1 MNFEEKAR
9 ELVGHFRTVM
19 ERDRGVDK
27 NNPDVMEVMNCQEA
41 QILLKVGDAGPVPM
55 TDIADSVNLSLSS
68 VTGIVDKLEEKKF
81 VRRGRAEDDRRVVRV
96 EILEAGM
103 SAYKMVQ
110 EGHLEITRSIL
121 RSLSA
126 KEQDQLLEL
135 FRKISAN
142 LKEDAAV

>member
-9 ELVGHFRTVM
+9 ELVSHFRTVM
-19 ERDRGVDK
+19 ERDRCVDK
-27 NNPDVMEVMNCQEA
+27 KNPDVMEVMNCQEA
-41 QILLKVGDAGPVPM
+41 QILLKVGDEGPVPM

-96 EILEAGM
+96 EMLEAGRA
-103 SAYKMVQ
+103 AYKMVQ
-110 EGHLEITRSIL
+110 EGHLEITRNIL

-135 FRKISAN
+135 FRKISSN
-142 LKEDAAV
+142 LKQDAAV